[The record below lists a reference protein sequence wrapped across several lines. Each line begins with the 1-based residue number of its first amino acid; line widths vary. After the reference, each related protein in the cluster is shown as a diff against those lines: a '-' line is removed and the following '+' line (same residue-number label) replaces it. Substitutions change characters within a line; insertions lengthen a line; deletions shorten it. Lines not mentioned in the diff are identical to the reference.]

1 MFEEQHTRA
10 WNMVKQHMMANLR
23 VFAGRS
29 SEGVSVLMPELTS
42 WVNETLQDCSDIRE
56 VNDHM
61 LVFWFNLPTAGIVS
75 ATKNDFF
82 LSLATNKLAEHRRNG
97 VAIFTHT
104 NRAAQ
109 IAGAVDRSGVQKW
122 LDR

>member
-1 MFEEQHTRA
+1 
-10 WNMVKQHMMANLR
+10 
-23 VFAGRS
+23 
-29 SEGVSVLMPELTS
+29 
-42 WVNETLQDCSDIRE
+42 
-56 VNDHM
+56 M

-82 LSLATNKLAEHRRNG
+82 LSLATNKLAEHRRNA
-97 VAIFTHT
+97 VAIFIHT

-109 IAGAVDRSGVQKW
+109 IAGAVDRSGVQKH